1 MKIDTKVNNI
11 PSLTWN
17 WLKLNYAELKIDS
30 EYKEKT
36 NISTS
41 RIPDGATYEKDSE
54 KILMSVPPVETG
66 MGKSVSTILYENN
79 ILPCSLIV
87 NDEQKIEK
95 PFYMHFDCKDKCT
108 SL

>member
-79 ILPCSLIV
+79 ILPSIKDNHHSFSCNHVHASLY
-87 NDEQKIEK
+87 ESAGE
-95 PFYMHFDCKDKCT
+95 
-108 SL
+108 

>member
-41 RIPDGATYEKDSE
+41 RIPDGATY
-54 KILMSVPPVETG
+54 
-66 MGKSVSTILYENN
+66 
-79 ILPCSLIV
+79 
-87 NDEQKIEK
+87 
-95 PFYMHFDCKDKCT
+95 
-108 SL
+108 